1 MADIDSIISYLDVLE
16 EKEQGSKSDSKI
28 NDQIINSSL
37 GKKQT
42 IRPTLTSAEKS
53 RLRNKMDIV
62 VESFNIDS
70 LISNSVLP
78 SHLQ

>member
-37 GKKQT
+37 NKEKAV
-42 IRPTLTSAEKS
+42 RPTLTSGEKKS
-53 RLRNKMDIV
+53 
-62 VESFNIDS
+62 S
-70 LISNSVLP
+70 
-78 SHLQ
+78 